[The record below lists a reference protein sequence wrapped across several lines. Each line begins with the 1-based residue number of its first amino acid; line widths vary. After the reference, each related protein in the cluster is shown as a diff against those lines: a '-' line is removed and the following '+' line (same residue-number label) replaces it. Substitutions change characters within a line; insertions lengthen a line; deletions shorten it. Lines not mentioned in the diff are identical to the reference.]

1 MILARYLIRKLA
13 MTFALLFG
21 VFAGMLILLDMVE
34 QVRRLSDHQVGFA
47 QIVRLA
53 VLNAPQTLYQI
64 TPLVM
69 VLSSMAVFLTMS
81 RSSELVVIRAAGRS
95 GLRMM
100 VVPVLATMLVG
111 AVYVAVMNP
120 LVASATREYQR
131 VLAQLRGDVV
141 TAVTVARDGLW
152 LRQGVEG
159 GQVVI
164 NAAGASPDGTVLRDV
179 TFLVFAHDIEDGGGA
194 VRRLHAYEARL
205 TLGAWELYSVKD
217 WNLGAENPEAAAGTM
232 ARLDLPTDLTPSQI
246 RDSFARPGAIP
257 LWELPGF
264 IRALERAGF
273 AALEHRVWLQME
285 LALPLLLAGMM
296 LLAAGSSMHMARA
309 GGAGLRAL
317 ATILAGFALFFLRNF
332 AQVLGESGQIPVIL
346 AAWALPVASMLLA
359 LGIMLNTEDG

>member
-1 MILARYLIRKLA
+1 MILARYLSRKLA
-13 MTFALLFG
+13 LSFALLFG
-21 VFAGMLILLDMVE
+21 VFAGMLVLLDMVE
-34 QVRRLSDHQVGFA
+34 QVRRLSDHSVGFA
-47 QIVRLA
+47 QIIRLA
-53 VLNAPQTLYQI
+53 LLNAPQTLYQI

-69 VLSSMAVFLTMS
+69 VLASMTVFLGMS
-81 RSSELVVIRAAGRS
+81 RSSELVVMRAAGLS

-100 VVPVLATMLVG
+100 VVPVVATMVAG
-111 AVYVAVMNP
+111 AVYVTVMSP
-120 LVASATREYQR
+120 LVASSSREYQR
-131 VLAQLRGDVV
+131 VLAQLRGDVM

-152 LRQGVEG
+152 LRQGLEG

-164 NAAGASPDGTVLRDV
+164 HANGASPDGTALSDV
-179 TFLVFAHDIEDGGGA
+179 SFLVFAHDLERGGGA
-194 VRRLHAYEARL
+194 VRRLHAHEARL
-205 TLGAWELYSVKD
+205 TSGAWALYSVKD
-217 WNLGAENPEAAAGTM
+217 WNLGAENPEAAAETH
-232 ARLDLPTDLTPSQI
+232 ARLALPTDLTPSQI

-257 LWELPGF
+257 LWELPAF

-273 AALEHRVWLQME
+273 AALEHRIWLQME

-332 AQVLGESGQIPVIL
+332 AQVLGESGQIPVFL
-346 AAWALPVASMLLA
+346 AAWALPVATVLLA